1 MIQYLYIE
9 LNDLIGYTIQKRL
22 EEYTL
27 KDFWIRFLANY
38 ENDKKSGMLEKLCNL
53 EEGIRMAEETLL
65 RVTEEERQI
74 ARELSREKYQMLLE
88 AERADARREGLAEG
102 LAEGFEQG
110 IEQGM
115 RQGVQQGKKEGFA
128 DGAYQKIVE
137 MAKLMKTLEYPF
149 TEICKITGLSVEEID
164 AL

>member
-9 LNDLIGYTIQKRL
+9 LNDLIGYTIKKRL

-102 LAEGFEQG
+102 FEQG
-110 IEQGM
+110 IERGL

-128 DGAYQKIVE
+128 DGAYQKMVE

-164 AL
+164 TL